1 MKKSLFRNRKNRK
14 THKKKIGKMN
24 KKNKKI
30 TNKHKHKNYRNMNMI
45 IGGMEHGEKKT
56 PDPPSTPQSLE
67 RPRLALK
74 LTRTPRRSPE
84 LLSTN
89 VAVNAASAAS
99 AANAALVS
107 PIKNLFPPPMTFA
120 PFKQMYKRP
129 FKMDSVSYSLSE
141 SDKLYKQAIDK
152 RYQLVCSIDLSGYED
167 RPDLRFQKTGYI
179 FNGNILALRNTPQPI
194 TNGFNISIDV
204 KTTFN
209 GRVEYNNPRVLNNDI
224 ADVLL
229 ECDNENGMSNG
240 GRIVSRSIKHY
251 TGNSI
256 TCFAWDKNNPNHFFT
271 MGRGIGP
278 NLNNCLLTKFDYTPP
293 PEPKNFYYTPPGPK
307 IARFVNMAERIFRFA
322 INPNP
327 LMDEIVILD
336 NRLLDNRSQKH
347 FLICRKSDLSPVR
360 EFVCKELGEY
370 VPSFIIDSTGNH
382 LIVADT
388 DNQRLQVFQLS
399 VGKQKQKE
407 DKEVE
412 EEEEPPLPG
421 TCVGTIG
428 PPPNRS
434 PDNPY
439 KPFSL
444 ALGQMDDLI
453 VTDYIN
459 KCVEIFYYNRKSKHI
474 SHHIMTI
481 QGAPGE
487 TPLGV
492 TADDNGNFFV
502 FYRGRDTS
510 IIKKYQN
517 MIWKIWKY
525 RFHRN
530 M

>member
-30 TNKHKHKNYRNMNMI
+30 TNKHKHENYRNMNMI
-45 IGGMEHGEKKT
+45 IGGMEPGEKEN

-84 LLSTN
+84 LLATN
-89 VAVNAASAAS
+89 VAVNAASAAN
-99 AANAALVS
+99 AANAAVVS
-107 PIKNLFPPPMTFA
+107 PIKNPFHTPMTFA
-120 PFKQMYKRP
+120 PLKQMSKRP
-129 FKMDSVSYSLSE
+129 FKPDSVSYSLSE

-179 FNGNILALRNTPQPI
+179 FNGNILALRNNPQSI

-209 GRVEYNNPRVLNNDI
+209 GRVEYYNPRVLKNDI

-293 PEPKNFYYTPPGPK
+293 PEPKNFDYTPPGPK
-307 IARFVNMAERIFRFA
+307 IARFANMAEHMFKFA

-327 LMDEIVILD
+327 LMDEIV
-336 NRLLDNRSQKH
+336 LLDTTSRQKH

-382 LIVADT
+382 LIVADAV
-388 DNQRLQVFQLS
+388 NSRIQAFQLS
-399 VGKQKQKE
+399 
-407 DKEVE
+407 D
-412 EEEEPPLPG
+412 G
-421 TCVGTIG
+421 TYLRTIG
-428 PPPNRS
+428 LPPPPPPPSVQVR
-434 PDNPY
+434 PY
-439 KPFSL
+439 EPVGLS
-444 ALGQMDDLI
+444 LGQMDDLI
-453 VTDYIN
+453 VIDRAN
-459 KCVEIFYYNRKSKHI
+459 KCVDIFSYSDGYR
-474 SHHIMTI
+474 IMTI
-481 QGAPGE
+481 QSAPDE

-525 RFHRN
+525 RFYRN

>member
-14 THKKKIGKMN
+14 THKKKIGKNN

-45 IGGMEHGEKKT
+45 IGGMEHGEKEN

-84 LLSTN
+84 LLATN
-89 VAVNAASAAS
+89 VVNAAS
-99 AANAALVS
+99 AANAANAAVVS
-107 PIKNLFPPPMTFA
+107 PIKNPFYTPMTFA
-120 PFKQMYKRP
+120 PLKQMYKRP

-293 PEPKNFYYTPPGPK
+293 PEPKNFDYTPPGPK
-307 IARFVNMAERIFRFA
+307 IARFANMAEHIFNFA

-327 LMDEIVILD
+327 LMDEIV
-336 NRLLDNRSQKH
+336 LLDTTSRQKH

-382 LIVADT
+382 LIVADAA
-388 DNQRLQVFQLS
+388 NSRIQVFQLS
-399 VGKQKQKE
+399 
-407 DKEVE
+407 D
-412 EEEEPPLPG
+412 G
-421 TCVGTIG
+421 TYLRTIG
-428 PPPNRS
+428 LPPPPPPPPSVQVR
-434 PDNPY
+434 PY
-439 KPFSL
+439 EPIGLS
-444 ALGQMDDLI
+444 LGQMDDLI
-453 VTDYIN
+453 VIDRAN
-459 KCVEIFYYNRKSKHI
+459 KCVDIFSYSDGYR
-474 SHHIMTI
+474 IMTI
-481 QGAPGE
+481 QSAPDE

-525 RFHRN
+525 RFYRN
-530 M
+530 K

>member
-1 MKKSLFRNRKNRK
+1 MKKLLFRNRINRK
-14 THKKKIGKMN
+14 THKKKLGKNN

-45 IGGMEHGEKKT
+45 IGGMEHGEKVN

-84 LLSTN
+84 LLATN
-89 VAVNAASAAS
+89 VAVS
-99 AANAALVS
+99 AANAVNAVNAAAVS
-107 PIKNLFPPPMTFA
+107 PIKNPFSPPMTFA
-120 PFKQMYKRP
+120 PLKQMYKRP

-179 FNGNILALRNTPQPI
+179 FNGNILALRNNPQSI

-293 PEPKNFYYTPPGPK
+293 PEPKNFDYTPPGPK
-307 IARFVNMAERIFRFA
+307 IARFANMAEHIFNFA

-327 LMDEIVILD
+327 LMDELV
-336 NRLLDNRSQKH
+336 LLDTTSRQKH

-382 LIVADT
+382 LIVADAA
-388 DNQRLQVFQLS
+388 NSRIQVFQLS
-399 VGKQKQKE
+399 DGTYLRTIGL
-407 DKEVE
+407 
-412 EEEEPPLPG
+412 PPLP
-421 TCVGTIG
+421 
-428 PPPNRS
+428 PPPSVQVR
-434 PDNPY
+434 PY
-439 KPFSL
+439 EPVGLS
-444 ALGQMDDLI
+444 LGQMDDLI
-453 VTDYIN
+453 VIDRAN
-459 KCVEIFYYNRKSKHI
+459 KCVDIFSYSDGYR
-474 SHHIMTI
+474 IMTI
-481 QGAPGE
+481 QSAPDE

-525 RFHRN
+525 RFYRN

>member
-45 IGGMEHGEKKT
+45 IGGMEHGEKEN

-84 LLSTN
+84 LLATN
-89 VAVNAASAAS
+89 AAVNAASAAS
-99 AANAALVS
+99 AANAAVVS
-107 PIKNLFPPPMTFA
+107 PIKNPFHTPMTFA
-120 PFKQMYKRP
+120 PLKQMSKRP

-141 SDKLYKQAIDK
+141 SDKLYKKAIDK

-179 FNGNILALRNTPQPI
+179 FNGNILALRNTPQSI

-293 PEPKNFYYTPPGPK
+293 PEPKNFDYTPPGPK
-307 IARFVNMAERIFRFA
+307 IARFANMAEHIFNFA

-327 LMDEIVILD
+327 LMDEIV
-336 NRLLDNRSQKH
+336 LLDTTSRQKH

-382 LIVADT
+382 LIVADAA
-388 DNQRLQVFQLS
+388 NSRIQVFQLS
-399 VGKQKQKE
+399 
-407 DKEVE
+407 D
-412 EEEEPPLPG
+412 G
-421 TCVGTIG
+421 TYLRTIG
-428 PPPNRS
+428 LPPPPPPPPSVQVR
-434 PDNPY
+434 PY
-439 KPFSL
+439 EPVGLS
-444 ALGQMDDLI
+444 LGQMDDLI
-453 VTDYIN
+453 VIDRAN
-459 KCVEIFYYNRKSKHI
+459 KCVDIFSYSDGYR
-474 SHHIMTI
+474 IMTI
-481 QGAPGE
+481 QSAPDE

-525 RFHRN
+525 RFYRN
-530 M
+530 K

>member
-1 MKKSLFRNRKNRK
+1 MKKSLFRNRKTKK
-14 THKKKIGKMN
+14 THKKKIGKIN

-30 TNKHKHKNYRNMNMI
+30 TNKHKNYRNMNMI
-45 IGGMEHGEKKT
+45 IGGMEHGEKEN
-56 PDPPSTPQSLE
+56 PEPPSTPKAPSTPE

-74 LTRTPRRSPE
+74 LRTPSRSPALSA
-84 LLSTN
+84 LLPP
-89 VAVNAASAAS
+89 
-99 AANAALVS
+99 ALMDVDPVKKPFP
-107 PIKNLFPPPMTFA
+107 PIPPMTFA
-120 PFKQMYKRP
+120 PLKKTNRKIP
-129 FKMDSVSYSLSE
+129 FKMDGVSYLLTE
-141 SDKLYKQAIDK
+141 SDKEAIDK
-152 RYQLVCSIDLSGYED
+152 RYQLLCSIDLGDYED

-179 FNGNILALRNTPQPI
+179 FNGNILALRNNPKSI
-194 TNGFNISIDV
+194 TNEFNLFMDV

-209 GRVEYNNPRVLNNDI
+209 GRVMEYNPRVLNNDI

-229 ECDNENGMSNG
+229 ECRGSDNRKIRYNTTE
-240 GRIVSRSIKHY
+240 Y

-256 TCFAWDKNNPNHFFT
+256 TCFAWDKNNPNNFFT
-271 MGRGIGP
+271 MGRGIGSD
-278 NLNNCLLTKFDYTPP
+278 LNSCLLKKFDYTPRDPKKIDYKP
-293 PEPKNFYYTPPGPK
+293 PDP
-307 IARFVNMAERIFRFA
+307 IARFENMAGRIFRFA

-347 FLICRKSDLSPVR
+347 FLICKKSDLSPVR

-382 LIVADT
+382 LIVADS
-388 DNQRLQVFQLS
+388 DNQRIQVFQLS
-399 VGKQKQKE
+399 VGKQKQE
-407 DKEVE
+407 DEEVE
-412 EEEEPPLPG
+412 EEEPPPSPG